1 MSRVEDIAAKAYS
14 TGLQVGVTLAG
25 YDQNPV
31 DHPYLDMGRDQW
43 LEARRQMAIQAALN
57 EPTISNGPAIA
68 ACVLLIVAACVVS
81 RWCGA

>member
-1 MSRVEDIAAKAYS
+1 MSRAEDIAAKAYD

-25 YDQNPV
+25 YDQHPV

-43 LEARRQMAIQAALN
+43 LEARREMALKAALK
-57 EPTISNGPAIA
+57 EPTISNGPALA
-68 ACVLLIVAACVVS
+68 ACALLILAACLVS